1 MTDARTPGSD
11 RPDHDRD
18 ADETTPR
25 EPAVAPEDRRDES
38 DGAYDDRGASAPADA
53 PAVDFGAPAFPAT
66 APADASEAGAPV
78 PSNDPFA
85 APVAADRDGGDV
97 RDGSDRDVRDR
108 DGDVRDGDRDGSDRD
123 GETEVIEPVPADA
136 RDDDGTRDT
145 RDADAPTAAVP
156 PMVAPTAP
164 PARAW
169 SATSGDDN
177 QRRTLHDDEAL
188 RAAEASR
195 GDHGDASD
203 RDRTVGDDRTD
214 RTDRDG
220 DAPTVVAPIASD
232 PTRASSAAEHGSRSR
247 DDAPTVAGP
256 TQGSASYPAQPGTG
270 SYPLVADGGINHVA
284 VRRDLLTQQKEE
296 FSGIRFGAGLLGWFA
311 ATGFGF
317 VIMAIYGGIVGA
329 WVAASADGSSNAFT
343 GMQRF
348 ATDNGD
354 VLSIVTAVVVLAV
367 VFFGYLIGGFT
378 ASRVARFS
386 GFKQG
391 LATWLWGVVVGL
403 ILAVVAYVSLGADFS
418 SLGGAT
424 AADGATD
431 ASAMSIESIVFIGLV
446 VVLSFVGAV
455 LGGLLGQR
463 WHRKVDRF
471 IPSDQV

>member
-85 APVAADRDGGDV
+85 APVAADRD
-97 RDGSDRDVRDR
+97 VRDR
-108 DGDVRDGDRDGSDRD
+108 DGRDSDDRD

-203 RDRTVGDDRTD
+203 RDRTVGDD

-418 SLGGAT
+418 SMGGAT